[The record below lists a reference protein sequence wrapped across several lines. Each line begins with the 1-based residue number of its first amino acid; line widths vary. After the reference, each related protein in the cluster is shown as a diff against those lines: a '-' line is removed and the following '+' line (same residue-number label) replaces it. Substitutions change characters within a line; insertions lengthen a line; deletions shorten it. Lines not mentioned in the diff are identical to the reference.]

1 MPRNRNRRLQPLLPQ
16 VGGTAVERWSSTEA
30 LGKCDQTRGSKMAV
44 CKDSDEDEVA
54 KARAAM
60 KTTSG
65 ATGGGATYAKY
76 GWKDEE
82 NAGAKNGAAE
92 KRGESAYGF
101 QNATLFNGMISPWVN
116 TAVRG
121 AVWYQGE
128 SNVAC
133 NDRWP
138 YMQGLN
144 CAMYVEHTLTYLYD
158 S

>member
-30 LGKCDQTRGSKMAV
+30 LGKCDQTRGSKMGV

-101 QNATLFNGMISPWVN
+101 QNATLFNGMISPVN
-116 TAVRG
+116 GVGAAEHGVGTGLDCDHGAATSTSRRASTTGTTVRSG
-121 AVWYQGE
+121 A
-128 SNVAC
+128 C
-133 NDRWP
+133 
-138 YMQGLN
+138 
-144 CAMYVEHTLTYLYD
+144 T
-158 S
+158 